1 MKKLLFTLSILAV
14 LFTACDDD
22 EPTPNPDPTPSSEL
36 SGDVTEDVTLDATV
50 TYTLTGTYTVKA
62 GATLTIPA
70 GTTIKGAGVNGFQ
83 ECLIVEQGGTIM
95 AQGSANAP
103 ITFTSAKSSPA
114 AGDWGGIIICGYAP
128 ISAESAGGTGSVE
141 TDTDIPYGGSDPD
154 DDSGVLSYVKIEYTG
169 ARESGTSEHNGLTLY
184 GVGSG
189 TEINNIYVLDAADD
203 GVEFFGGTVDVTNI
217 LVVNEDDDMF
227 DVTQGWSGTLTN
239 AYGIWEPGYV
249 STEDDPRGVEA
260 DGNLDGDYPTY
271 DIQSTFAID
280 GLTIK
285 NYSSYKMEDCIKV
298 RRHATSTITNAL
310 VMGGSA
316 KDLIDLTDGSGNASD
331 ESSLDVTYA
340 GVMYSG
346 KEVAREKDGATTNAT
361 VTFSDDNTGANEG
374 VFAWTGYEFEA
385 FSEDLEGAVTGET
398 VLNAIVDYTLTGMLS
413 VEDGGVLT
421 IPAGTTIKGAGVN
434 GFQEQVIVKQGGTIL
449 AEGTAKEPITFTSSS
464 STPAPGD
471 WGGIILCG
479 YAPISAESAG
489 GTGSVETD
497 TDIPYGGSDSNDNSG
512 ILSYVKIEYTGARES
527 GTSEHNGLTLYGVG
541 NGTTINNIYVFEAA
555 DDGVEFFGGT
565 VDVENILVV
574 NEDDDMFD
582 VTQGWSGTLTNAYGI
597 WEAGYTS
604 TEDDPRGVESDGNL
618 DGDYPTYDIQ
628 SNFTINGLTIVNNSA
643 YEMEDC
649 IKVRR
654 FATATITNALITGGQ
669 AIDLIDLTDG
679 SGLATDATSINM
691 TYSDVTLSGSEVK
704 REKDGNTTAATV
716 NIAAGNSGASSDVF
730 DWTGYSF

>member
-1 MKKLLFTLSILAV
+1 MKKLLFALSIFAIF
-14 LFTACDDD
+14 FTSCDDD
-22 EPTPNPDPTPSSEL
+22 PTPEPDPTPSSEL
-36 SGDVTEDVTLDATV
+36 SGDVTEDLTLDPTV

-83 ECLIVEQGGTIM
+83 ECLIVEQGGKIE
-95 AQGSANAP
+95 AVGSASAP
-103 ITFTSAKSSPA
+103 ITFTSSNSTPA

-128 ISAESAGGTGSVE
+128 ISAASAGETGSVE
-141 TDTDIPYGGSDPD
+141 TNTAIPYGGSDAN
-154 DDSGVLSYVKIEYTG
+154 DDSGTLSYVKIEYTG

-189 TEINNIYVLDAADD
+189 TTINNIYVLDAADD
-203 GVEFFGGTVDVTNI
+203 GIEFFGGTVDVTNI

-239 AYGIWEPGYV
+239 AYGIWEPDYV
-249 STEDDPRGVEA
+249 STEDDPRGLES

-271 DIQSTFAID
+271 DIQSNFTVD

-285 NYSSYKMEDCIKV
+285 NYSSYTMEDCIKV
-298 RRHATSTITNAL
+298 RRHATASITNAL
-310 VMGGSA
+310 IMGGST
-316 KDLIDLTDGSGNASD
+316 KDVIDLTDGSGNATD
-331 ESSLDVTYA
+331 ESSVDVTYA
-340 GVMYSG
+340 GVLYTG
-346 KEVAREKDGATTNAT
+346 KEVARTKDGATTNAT
-361 VTFSDDNTGANEG
+361 VDFSSDNTGTDEAL
-374 VFAWTGYEFEA
+374 FAWTGYEFEHFA
-385 FSEDLEGAVTGET
+385 ENLEGEITGET
-398 VLNAIVDYTLTGMLS
+398 VLNAIIDYTLTGMLS

-421 IPAGTTIKGAGVN
+421 IPAGTTIKGAGEH
-434 GFQEQVIVKQGGTIL
+434 GFQEQLIVKQGGTII
-449 AEGTAKEPITFTSSS
+449 AEGTAEQPITFTSSS

-471 WGGIILCG
+471 WGGIIICG
-479 YAPISAESAG
+479 YAPISAATAG

-497 TDIPYGGSDSNDNSG
+497 VSIPYGGSDAEDNSG
-512 ILSYVKIEYTGARES
+512 ILSYIKIEYTGARES

-541 NGTTINNIYVFEAA
+541 SGTTINNIYVLEAA
-555 DDGVEFFGGT
+555 DDGIEFFGGT

-597 WEAGYTS
+597 WESGYTS
-604 TEDDPRGVESDGNL
+604 TEDDPRGLESDGNL
-618 DGDYPTYDIQ
+618 DGDYPSYDLQ
-628 SNFTINGLTIVNNSA
+628 SNFTVDGLTIVNNSS

-654 FATATITNALITGGQ
+654 LATANISNVLITGGQ

-679 SGLATDATSINM
+679 KGNATDASSVAA
-691 TYSDVTLSGSEVK
+691 TYSGVTLSGSEIK
-704 REKDGNTTAATV
+704 REKDGVTSNATV
-716 NIAAGNSGASSDVF
+716 TISDSNTGASSDVF
-730 DWTGYSF
+730 GWTGYEF